1 MVGFYEML
9 VLSSRR
15 PRPPGRRE
23 ISIWTKICGIPLEHA
38 LFAGGIL
45 ETAILIAKI
54 EELQKLDACEKYLRR
69 LNAKEVD
76 GSAKL
81 SGRDYEFQE
90 PTLRRESTVK
100 RENLNGESHGDREEF
115 RPEESEDDADARK
128 DFWSIQGYF
137 IYRHH
142 VEPRVQ
148 FFVPREKIIPYL
160 QDLHC

>member
-23 ISIWTKICGIPLEHA
+23 ISIWRKICGIPLEHA
-38 LFAGGIL
+38 LFAGGIW

-69 LNAKEVD
+69 LNAKEVY

-90 PTLRRESTVK
+90 PTL
-100 RENLNGESHGDREEF
+100 
-115 RPEESEDDADARK
+115 
-128 DFWSIQGYF
+128 I
-137 IYRHH
+137 
-142 VEPRVQ
+142 
-148 FFVPREKIIPYL
+148 
-160 QDLHC
+160 